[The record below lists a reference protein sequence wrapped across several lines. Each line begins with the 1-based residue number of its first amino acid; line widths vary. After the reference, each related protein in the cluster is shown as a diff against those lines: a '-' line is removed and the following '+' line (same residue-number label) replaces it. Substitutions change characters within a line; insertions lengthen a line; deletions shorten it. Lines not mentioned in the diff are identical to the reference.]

1 MPDASNPKSSSI
13 RSKLNNN
20 QSETKRFIFR
30 VLILGSIL
38 IGLNCYVII
47 SSENRIVWQLTAF
60 SIFPT
65 VLFTLFILSGINL
78 FLKRNDSKL
87 ALRNSEI
94 AVLYIMISVSTT
106 LAGQDLIR
114 QLVPLMA
121 NPFWYATLENEW
133 EELFFH
139 YLPTWLT
146 VPNKQILQGYFEGNG
161 NFWQLENI
169 NAWWLPILIWTIFVI
184 VILFVMLCINIIVRK
199 QWTEHERLR
208 YPLTIMPTEIIR
220 DTTKLFS
227 NKLIWLG
234 FGIAFGI
241 ELINGLNYLNPALP
255 AIKVK
260 SMVRFQGLPWSN
272 AGQIPIGIY
281 PFAIGLGYLIPL
293 DLSFSL
299 WCFYIVWRM
308 QRVILKA
315 FGLNSTRWLT
325 HTMRGGAWIAI
336 GTIALWTCR
345 RHIISVLGVFFSRKE
360 EDKLYNFA
368 IIGLTIGMLMIT
380 LFWYQAGLSPWVAIS
395 YFGIYF
401 VLCTGMTRMR
411 AETGPPTHELQ
422 STHPDRIL
430 GAFVGSRSLGVQ
442 NLTNTTLLSWLA
454 YGYRCHPMPN
464 QLEGLKIGSNFNISR
479 HKLIIAMILASVVG
493 AFLSILLHVSL
504 YYKFPFNGTQGIGEF
519 HHLRNQVIYPQD
531 TNLTMI
537 RHLGTGFLITI
548 IIAILKHSFLW
559 WPLYPMGYAIS
570 DGWAFGWMWFSIF
583 LAWAAKRSIFAL
595 GGLKYNRIMLPFF
608 LGLIFGQFSAG
619 SLWSLIG
626 IALGTS
632 VYTMFP

>member
-1 MPDASNPKSSSI
+1 MPDVSNPKSSSI

-208 YPLTIMPTEIIR
+208 YPLTIMPTEIIK
-220 DTTKLFS
+220 DTTRLFS
-227 NKLIWLG
+227 NKLITILVW
-234 FGIAFGI
+234 
-241 ELINGLNYLNPALP
+241 
-255 AIKVK
+255 VK
-260 SMVRFQGLPWSN
+260 
-272 AGQIPIGIY
+272 
-281 PFAIGLGYLIPL
+281 
-293 DLSFSL
+293 
-299 WCFYIVWRM
+299 
-308 QRVILKA
+308 
-315 FGLNSTRWLT
+315 
-325 HTMRGGAWIAI
+325 
-336 GTIALWTCR
+336 
-345 RHIISVLGVFFSRKE
+345 
-360 EDKLYNFA
+360 
-368 IIGLTIGMLMIT
+368 
-380 LFWYQAGLSPWVAIS
+380 
-395 YFGIYF
+395 
-401 VLCTGMTRMR
+401 
-411 AETGPPTHELQ
+411 
-422 STHPDRIL
+422 
-430 GAFVGSRSLGVQ
+430 
-442 NLTNTTLLSWLA
+442 
-454 YGYRCHPMPN
+454 
-464 QLEGLKIGSNFNISR
+464 
-479 HKLIIAMILASVVG
+479 
-493 AFLSILLHVSL
+493 
-504 YYKFPFNGTQGIGEF
+504 
-519 HHLRNQVIYPQD
+519 
-531 TNLTMI
+531 
-537 RHLGTGFLITI
+537 
-548 IIAILKHSFLW
+548 
-559 WPLYPMGYAIS
+559 
-570 DGWAFGWMWFSIF
+570 
-583 LAWAAKRSIFAL
+583 
-595 GGLKYNRIMLPFF
+595 
-608 LGLIFGQFSAG
+608 
-619 SLWSLIG
+619 
-626 IALGTS
+626 
-632 VYTMFP
+632 